1 MKSGRREFL
10 ETAGGALAAGAVVPQ
25 ADPSARGPLV
35 PPKNGVFDV
44 AVIGSGVFG
53 SWTAWHLLR
62 AGRTVALVDTYGPA
76 SSRGSSGGETRV
88 TRMGYGPDEVY
99 TRWSWK
105 SLEQWKALS
114 TRAGGPPLFHETGVL
129 WMAHEQDAR
138 SRATQE
144 MLAKVEIPHERLDR
158 AQLEKRWPQIDF
170 GEVTWGIH
178 EPRSGALMA
187 RRSVQAVA
195 AEVAKNGGDVRIA
208 AVLPPKGDGGLGEIV
223 LSSGSRVRARSFVFA
238 LGPWLGKVFPELL
251 GDRIF
256 PTRQEVFYFG
266 PPAGDTRFAPPQ
278 FPTWI
283 DFVDEIY
290 GIPDIETKGFKVA
303 PDVHGPRFDPDT
315 GERRVSAEGL
325 ATARKFLAKR
335 FPALKEAPLVASEV
349 CQYENSSNGDFLIDR
364 HPSRENVWLVGGGSG
379 HGFKHGPAVG
389 EYVAARVLDGAAV
402 DPRFSLATKQKVQ
415 KRDVH

>member
-1 MKSGRREFL
+1 M
-10 ETAGGALAAGAVVPQ
+10 
-25 ADPSARGPLV
+25 
-35 PPKNGVFDV
+35 
-44 AVIGSGVFG
+44 
-53 SWTAWHLLR
+53 
-62 AGRTVALVDTYGPA
+62 ALVDAYGPA
-76 SSRGSSGGETRV
+76 TSRASSGGETRV

-114 TRAGGPPLFHETGVL
+114 ARAGGVPLFQETGVL
-129 WMAHEQDAR
+129 WMAHEEDPR
-138 SRATQE
+138 SRATLE
-144 MLAKVEIPHERLDR
+144 VLARVGVPHERLDR
-158 AQLEKRWPQIDF
+158 AQLEERWRQIDF
-170 GEVTWGIH
+170 GDVAWGIH
-178 EPRSGALMA
+178 EPGSGALMA

-195 AEVAKNGGDVRIA
+195 AEVARRGGEVRVA
-208 AVLPPKGDGGLGEIV
+208 AVRPPTGDGRLEEV
-223 LSSGSRVRARSFVFA
+223 LLSDGSRLRARSFVFA
-238 LGPWLGKVFPELL
+238 LGPWLGKVFPDLL

-266 PPAGDTRFAPPQ
+266 PPAGDARFAPPA

-290 GIPDIETKGFKVA
+290 GIPDIEGRGFKVA

-315 GERRVSAEGL
+315 GERRITPEGL
-325 ATARKFLAKR
+325 AVARAFLARR
-335 FPALKEAPLVASEV
+335 FPLLKDAPLVGSEV

-389 EYVAARVLDGAAV
+389 EHVAALVLGTEEV
-402 DPRFSLATKQKVQ
+402 GPRFRLVTKQTVQ